1 VFHTRLLK
9 PAKSNPLPGQVI
21 HEPQPPAL
29 RIDETD
35 EYKIDEILD
44 QKKARGGKEQYLVK
58 WTGYARP
65 TWTLALALEDTV
77 ALDKWE
83 ARVRTGEAPV
93 GGRKARRG
101 ARKSRTRR

>member
-65 TWTLALALEDTV
+65 T
-77 ALDKWE
+77 
-83 ARVRTGEAPV
+83 
-93 GGRKARRG
+93 
-101 ARKSRTRR
+101 